1 MEAETPAWVARVR
14 AQVGRVILG
23 KAREIDLLLVALLA
37 AGHVLVEDVPG
48 VGKTTLVKA
57 LARSLDLSF
66 RRLQCTPDLLPS
78 DVTGITYFDPG
89 ERAFRFRPGPVF
101 THVLLTDEI
110 NRATPRTQSSLLEA
124 MEERQV
130 TVDGETHLLESPFW
144 VVATQN
150 PIESQG
156 TYPLPEAQL
165 DRFLMRLRMGYP
177 DPAQEQAMLLAPRAV
192 DPVAALGP
200 QAGGAEVLAA
210 QAGVHRVH
218 LSEAVAG
225 YVVDLAAATRT
236 HPQISLGASPR
247 AALALTR
254 AARAHA
260 YLAGRAYVTP
270 DDVQALAA
278 PVLAHRLLLNV
289 TNYVA
294 GRAAEELVGEVVA
307 AVPAPREAPWPDR
320 V

>member
-1 MEAETPAWVARVR
+1 MQLETPAWIARVR
-14 AQVGRVILG
+14 AQVGQVILG
-23 KAREIDLLLVALLA
+23 KEPEIDLLLVALLSS
-37 AGHVLVEDVPG
+37 GHVLIEDVPG
-48 VGKTTLVKA
+48 VGKTTVLKA

-89 ERAFRFRPGPVF
+89 DRAFRFRPGPVF
-101 THVLLTDEI
+101 TQVLLADEI

-130 TVDGETHLLESPFW
+130 SVDGETHRLEAPFW

-165 DRFLMRLRMGYP
+165 DRFLVRLRLGYP
-177 DPAQEQAMLLAPRAV
+177 AGDQEREMLLRPRAE
-192 DPVAALGP
+192 DPVAALAATASG
-200 QAGGAEVLAA
+200 EDVLAA
-210 QAGVHRVH
+210 QAAVDGVH
-218 LSEAVAG
+218 LSDAVAA
-225 YVVDLAAATRT
+225 YVVDLAAATRQ
-236 HPQISLGASPR
+236 HPQIALGASPR
-247 AALALTR
+247 ATLALTR
-254 AARAHA
+254 AARARA
-260 YLAGRAYVTP
+260 YLAGRAFVLP

-289 TNYVA
+289 ANYVG
-294 GRAAEELVGEVVA
+294 GRSAEEIVGDVVG
-307 AVPAPREAPWPDR
+307 AVAAPREAPWTGR
-320 V
+320 A

>member
-1 MEAETPAWVARVR
+1 METKAPAWVARVR
-14 AQVGRVILG
+14 EQVGRIILG
-23 KAREIDLLLVALLA
+23 KEREIDLLLVALLA

-57 LARSLDLSF
+57 LSKSLDLTF

-78 DVTGITYFDPG
+78 DVTGITYFDPAD
-89 ERAFRFRPGPVF
+89 RTFRFRPGPVF

-130 TVDGETHLLESPFW
+130 SVDGETHRLEAPFW

-165 DRFLMRLRMGYP
+165 DRFLLRLRLGYP
-177 DPAQEQAMLLAPRAV
+177 GAGEEREMLLMPRGE
-192 DPVAALGP
+192 DPVAALVA
-200 QAGGAEVLAA
+200 QAGAKEVLAA
-210 QAGVHRVH
+210 QTAVHDVH
-218 LSEAVAG
+218 LSDAVAT
-225 YVVDLAAATRT
+225 YVVDLAAATRQ
-236 HPQISLGASPR
+236 HPLIALGASPR
-247 AALALTR
+247 AALALSR
-254 AARAHA
+254 AARASA
-260 YLAGRAYVTP
+260 YLAGRGYVLP

-278 PVLAHRLLLNV
+278 PVLGHRLMLSSAS
-289 TNYVA
+289 YVG
-294 GRAAEELVGEVVA
+294 GRAADEIVAEVVA
-307 AVPAPREAPWPDR
+307 QVPAPREAPWPDR